1 MFNILGYS
9 RAALLLIVYMLVAM
23 WYIARQAIQK
33 IGDCH
38 IIAREVLLGYQ

>member
-1 MFNILGYS
+1 MFNILGYYS
-9 RAALLLIVYMLVAM
+9 PALLLIVYMLVAM

-38 IIAREVLLGYQ
+38 IIAKEVLLGHQ